1 MNRKISYNWLKEYI
15 KSSVSVDEFSKRLSL
30 KSMSVERIE
39 ETKPLFQ
46 GVITAKILEIIKH
59 PNADKLQ
66 LATVD
71 TGKTRQTV
79 VCGAPNIKVGQI
91 VLLAVAG
98 AKLPD
103 PTKKGEIFILQKANI
118 RGVESSGMLCA
129 SDELGLG
136 DDHAGILILPPET
149 KIGCPLEEV
158 INFNDHILDI
168 EITSNRPDA
177 MSVVGL
183 AREAFAAIKGSKFI
197 YPDLQPKIQMSRSA
211 KKMPLAIKIEE
222 TKLCPR
228 YQGVVMTDIKI
239 GPSPLWMQLRLM
251 RSGLRP
257 INNLVDITNYILLE
271 YGKPMHV
278 FDYDKIQGGKI
289 IVRKARAGEN
299 ILALDGNTYDLKS
312 NHLVIADEKRP
323 VAIAGIMGGEL
334 SAATEQTTTII
345 FESAVFNSLAI
356 RKIARELNLHS
367 DSSDLFEK
375 GLPAESVSPAI
386 IRAIEL
392 TQQLA
397 GGKVVSEIVDVGQVK
412 YKPVKISLYP
422 QNVQRYLGVTIKPVE
437 IKNILKSLGFDVAGS
452 SVLKVTVPWW
462 RSGDVEFDYDLI
474 EEIARIYGYHN
485 LPTELPTGVIP
496 LNQKDPVLFWEDR
509 AKNVLAGIGFSEVYN
524 YSMVS
529 RSLLNKIGF
538 DQLAL
543 LKINNPLN
551 EDLEYMRP
559 TLFAQIL
566 QNISDN
572 LNNFSEQKIFELS
585 NVYLLNNPKDLPV
598 ELPKLTG
605 AIVGKDEFLQIK
617 GAVELLLKKLGIGE
631 YEVKS
636 TDQKCPLWQLGQAL
650 DIYQD
655 NKFLGQFGLVN
666 QDILAKFDIQKP
678 VALFDFDFS
687 ILSPISSTVKNF
699 QSIPEF
705 PEVERDLA
713 LIVDNKITWQQ
724 INDIARTIDKLVVEV
739 RYLNTFIDS
748 TLGDGKKSVAFR
760 LVFRSVEKTLKSQEV
775 DDIIKKLVDILTKE
789 FNAKLR

>member
-1 MNRKISYNWLKEYI
+1 
-15 KSSVSVDEFSKRLSL
+15 
-30 KSMSVERIE
+30 
-39 ETKPLFQ
+39 
-46 GVITAKILEIIKH
+46 
-59 PNADKLQ
+59 
-66 LATVD
+66 
-71 TGKTRQTV
+71 
-79 VCGAPNIKVGQI
+79 
-91 VLLAVAG
+91 
-98 AKLPD
+98 
-103 PTKKGEIFILQKANI
+103 
-118 RGVESSGMLCA
+118 
-129 SDELGLG
+129 
-136 DDHAGILILPPET
+136 
-149 KIGCPLEEV
+149 
-158 INFNDHILDI
+158 
-168 EITSNRPDA
+168 
-177 MSVVGL
+177 
-183 AREAFAAIKGSKFI
+183 
-197 YPDLQPKIQMSRSA
+197 
-211 KKMPLAIKIEE
+211 
-222 TKLCPR
+222 
-228 YQGVVMTDIKI
+228 
-239 GPSPLWMQLRLM
+239 
-251 RSGLRP
+251 
-257 INNLVDITNYILLE
+257 
-271 YGKPMHV
+271 
-278 FDYDKIQGGKI
+278 
-289 IVRKARAGEN
+289 
-299 ILALDGNTYDLKS
+299 
-312 NHLVIADEKRP
+312 
-323 VAIAGIMGGEL
+323 
-334 SAATEQTTTII
+334 
-345 FESAVFNSLAI
+345 
-356 RKIARELNLHS
+356 
-367 DSSDLFEK
+367 
-375 GLPAESVSPAI
+375 
-386 IRAIEL
+386 
-392 TQQLA
+392 
-397 GGKVVSEIVDVGQVK
+397 
-412 YKPVKISLYP
+412 
-422 QNVQRYLGVTIKPVE
+422 VE